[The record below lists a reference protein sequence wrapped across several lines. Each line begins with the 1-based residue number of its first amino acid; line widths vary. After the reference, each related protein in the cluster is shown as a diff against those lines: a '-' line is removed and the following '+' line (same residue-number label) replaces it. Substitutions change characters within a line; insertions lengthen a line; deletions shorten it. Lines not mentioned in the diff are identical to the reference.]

1 MCHQTVCLVAR
12 HLEANGIPTLI
23 MASAL
28 DIIEAGRPPRAVF
41 VDYPLGH
48 TVGPPFDP
56 DTQYRIVRE
65 GVQCLASM
73 TTPEEIRHLDLAWPD
88 GDGWREEASSSDGG
102 DFRSP
107 RDMERRY
114 QTDEDRLLAEGAAGA

>member
-1 MCHQTVCLVAR
+1 MA
-12 HLEANGIPTLI
+12 

-28 DIIEAGRPPRAVF
+28 DIIEAGWPPRALF

-65 GVQCLASM
+65 GVQCLASI
-73 TTPEEIRHLDLAWPD
+73 TTPEEIRHLDVAWPE
-88 GDGWREEASSSDGG
+88 GDTWKEADSNPDDG
-102 DFRSP
+102 DFRAP

-114 QTDEDRLLAEGAAGA
+114 QTEEDRVLAEGAAGE